1 MKQRSLLILSAFLL
15 MTVSAA
21 SEALAQAPPPPPVTV
36 SNPIEKRIT
45 QWDEF
50 SGRFE
55 AMDNV
60 EVRPRVSGFIDKIH
74 FKDGDMIEA
83 GAVLFTIDKRPFEI
97 TLAAA
102 EAEMANAKAQVKLQ
116 KAEVARAE
124 PLEQK
129 KLLATSEL
137 EKRQAGLASA
147 LAQVQAAEASIRNAK
162 LNLEWTDVRAPISG
176 RISDAKVDVGTLVT
190 GGAGTTTLLTSIVRL
205 DPIFFVFE
213 GSEADYLRYVRASE
227 NGERP
232 SSRNTANPVR
242 IKLSDEQ
249 GWPWSGK
256 MEFVDN
262 QLNPRTGTIRARAI
276 VDNKK
281 LFLAPGLFG
290 RLQLYGGDID
300 ALLIPDSAI
309 VSDQTNKIVF
319 VVNSENKVEARPIVL
334 GPLSDGLRAIK
345 SGIKA
350 DDRVVING
358 IANPA
363 VRPGATVTPENGK
376 IEIKNDQLSAG

>member
-1 MKQRSLLILSAFLL
+1 MNQRSLIILSAFLT
-15 MTVSAA
+15 MISFVAIDVS
-21 SEALAQAPPPPPVTV
+21 AQAPQAPPVTV
-36 SNPIEKRIT
+36 ANPIAKRIT

-74 FKDGDMIEA
+74 FKDGDMIES

-102 EAEMANAKAQVKLQ
+102 QAEMANAKAQVKLQ
-116 KAEVARAE
+116 TAEVARAK
-124 PLEQK
+124 PLEKK
-129 KLLATSEL
+129 KLLATAEL

-147 LAQVQAAEASIRNAK
+147 LAQVQAAEASIRSAK
-162 LNLEWTDVRAPISG
+162 LNLEWTDVRAPIAG
-176 RISDAKVDVGTLVT
+176 RLSDAKVDVGTLVT
-190 GGAGTTTLLTSIVRL
+190 GGAGTTTLLTTIVRL
-205 DPIFFVFE
+205 DPIYFVFD
-213 GSEADYLRYVRASE
+213 GSEADYLRYVRASQS
-227 NGERP
+227 GERP

-242 IKLSDEQ
+242 IKLSDEE

-262 QLNPRTGTIRARAI
+262 QLDPRTGTIRARAI

-281 LFLAPGLFG
+281 LFLSPGLFG
-290 RLQLYGGDID
+290 RMQLYGGEID

-309 VSDQTNKIVF
+309 VSDQTKKIVF
-319 VVNSENKVEARPIVL
+319 VVNSENKVEARPVVL
-334 GPLSDGLRAIK
+334 GPLSEGLRAIK
-345 SGIKA
+345 SGLAAA
-350 DDRVVING
+350 DRTVING

-363 VRPGATVTPENGK
+363 VRPGATVKPENG
-376 IEIKNDQLSAG
+376 EIKIPMTN

>member
-1 MKQRSLLILSAFLL
+1 MIAALAAMSADTF
-15 MTVSAA
+15 
-21 SEALAQAPPPPPVTV
+21 AQAPPAPPVTV
-36 SNPIEKRIT
+36 ATAIAQRIT
-45 QWDEF
+45 QWDDF

-97 TLAAA
+97 SLAAA
-102 EAEMANAKAQVKLQ
+102 KAEMANAKAQVKLQ

-124 PLEQK
+124 PLEQQ
-129 KLLATSEL
+129 KLLATAEL
-137 EKRQAGLASA
+137 EKRQASLASA
-147 LAQVQAAEASIRNAK
+147 LAQVQSAEASIRNAK

-176 RISDAKVDVGTLVT
+176 RLSDAKVDVGTLVT
-190 GGAGTTTLLTSIVRL
+190 GGAGTTSLLTTIVRL
-205 DPIFFVFE
+205 DPIYFVFE
-213 GSEADYLRYVRASE
+213 GSEADYLRYVRASQS
-227 NGERP
+227 GERP
-232 SSRNTANPVR
+232 SSRVTANPVR
-242 IKLSDEQ
+242 IKLADEKD
-249 GWPWSGK
+249 WPWSGK

-262 QLNPRTGTIRARAI
+262 QLDPRTGTIRARAV

-281 LFLAPGLFG
+281 QFLSPGLFG
-290 RLQLYGGDID
+290 RLQLYGGEID

-309 VSDQTNKIVF
+309 VSDQTRKIVF
-319 VVNSENKVEARPIVL
+319 VVNSENKVEARPVAL

-345 SGIKA
+345 SGLSKT
-350 DDRVVING
+350 DRIVING

-363 VRPGATVTPENGK
+363 VRPGATVTPEDG
-376 IEIKNDQLSAG
+376 EINNNNATN

>member
-1 MKQRSLLILSAFLL
+1 MNQRSLIILSAFLT
-15 MTVSAA
+15 MISFVAIDVS
-21 SEALAQAPPPPPVTV
+21 AQAPQAPPVTV
-36 SNPIEKRIT
+36 ANPIAKRIT

-74 FKDGDMIEA
+74 FKDGDMIES

-102 EAEMANAKAQVKLQ
+102 QAEMANAKAQVKLQ
-116 KAEVARAE
+116 TAEVARAK

-129 KLLATSEL
+129 KLLATAEL

-147 LAQVQAAEASIRNAK
+147 LAQVQAAEASIRSAK
-162 LNLEWTDVRAPISG
+162 LNLEWTDVRAPIAG
-176 RISDAKVDVGTLVT
+176 RLSDAKVDVGTLVT
-190 GGAGTTTLLTSIVRL
+190 GGAGTTTLLTTIVRL
-205 DPIFFVFE
+205 DPIYFVFD
-213 GSEADYLRYVRASE
+213 GSEADYLRYVRASQS
-227 NGERP
+227 GERP

-242 IKLSDEQ
+242 IKLSDEE

-262 QLNPRTGTIRARAI
+262 QLDPRTGTIRARAI

-281 LFLAPGLFG
+281 LFLSPGLFG
-290 RLQLYGGDID
+290 RMQLYGGEID

-309 VSDQTNKIVF
+309 VSDQTKKIVF
-319 VVNSENKVEARPIVL
+319 VVNSENKVEARPVVL
-334 GPLSDGLRAIK
+334 GPLSEGLRAIK
-345 SGIKA
+345 SGLAAA
-350 DDRVVING
+350 DRTVING

-363 VRPGATVTPENGK
+363 VRPGATVKPENG
-376 IEIKNDQLSAG
+376 EIKIPMTN

>member
-1 MKQRSLLILSAFLL
+1 MNQRSLIILSAFLT
-15 MTVSAA
+15 MISFVAIDVS
-21 SEALAQAPPPPPVTV
+21 AQAPQAPPVTV
-36 SNPIEKRIT
+36 ANPIAKRIT

-60 EVRPRVSGFIDKIH
+60 EVRPRVSGFIDNIH

-116 KAEVARAE
+116 TAEVARAK

-147 LAQVQAAEASIRNAK
+147 LAQVQAAEASIRSAK
-162 LNLEWTDVRAPISG
+162 LNLEWTDVRAPIAG
-176 RISDAKVDVGTLVT
+176 RLSDAKVDVGTLVT
-190 GGAGTTTLLTSIVRL
+190 GGAGTTTLLTTIVRL
-205 DPIFFVFE
+205 DPIYFVFD
-213 GSEADYLRYVRASE
+213 GSEADYLRYVRASQS
-227 NGERP
+227 GERP

-242 IKLSDEQ
+242 IKLSDEE

-262 QLNPRTGTIRARAI
+262 QLDPRTGTIRARAI

-281 LFLAPGLFG
+281 LFLSPGLFG
-290 RLQLYGGDID
+290 RMQLYGGEID

-309 VSDQTNKIVF
+309 VSDQTKKIVF
-319 VVNSENKVEARPIVL
+319 VVNSENKVEARPVVL
-334 GPLSDGLRAIK
+334 GPLSEGLRAIK
-345 SGIKA
+345 SGLAAA
-350 DDRVVING
+350 DRTVING

-363 VRPGATVTPENGK
+363 VRPGATVKPENG
-376 IEIKNDQLSAG
+376 EIKIPMTN